1 LIETQANDVSAYI
14 PTNVISI
21 TDGQIFLES
30 DLFYAGQRPAVNAG
44 TSVSRVGS
52 TAQTKAMKKVSGGIK
67 LQLAQFRELAAFAQF
82 GSDLDASTRAQLDR
96 GQRIT
101 EALKQPQYQ
110 PMPVEDQ
117 VMIISAATSG
127 AIDQVPVN
135 RIADFKTDFTQYMR
149 TTYPQVG
156 RSIAETGALSDDMAE
171 TLRNAV
177 RDFLLTTDYEQA

>member
-1 LIETQANDVSAYI
+1 
-14 PTNVISI
+14 
-21 TDGQIFLES
+21 
-30 DLFYAGQRPAVNAG
+30 
-44 TSVSRVGS
+44 
-52 TAQTKAMKKVSGGIK
+52 
-67 LQLAQFRELAAFAQF
+67 
-82 GSDLDASTRAQLDR
+82 
-96 GQRIT
+96 
-101 EALKQPQYQ
+101 
-110 PMPVEDQ
+110 MPVEDQ